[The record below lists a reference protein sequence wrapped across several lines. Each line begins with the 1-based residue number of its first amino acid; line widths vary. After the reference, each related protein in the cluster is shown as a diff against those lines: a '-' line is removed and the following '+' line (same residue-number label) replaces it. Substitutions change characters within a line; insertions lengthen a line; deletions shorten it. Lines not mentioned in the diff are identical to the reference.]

1 VSVRAPGAGAGAP
14 GAKRPRLFDHH
25 VHSDRSDGTV
35 SLEGRAKSVAIRPHG
50 VSDHYPWR
58 DKLRNEDDLKR
69 YLEDATKLGLHVGI
83 EYDLGV
89 APPLSPGLRDALHYV
104 IGAIHQVELDGKWIR
119 YDDAGDYVKGR
130 AKLFKQAAL
139 FSDPELRRRIL
150 ERTLVVVAEGIDRD
164 RIDILGHPTFSALQA
179 LGDPE
184 KVYPEEW
191 QERLIDLCV
200 KGGIAIEINESY
212 GVPHREFLVRAARA
226 GALFSVGTDTHF
238 ELKPLDKT
246 EAMIAAARLDTV
258 RFRGGS
264 RSRSESAPRAVR

>member
-1 VSVRAPGAGAGAP
+1 MSA
-14 GAKRPRLFDHH
+14 LFDHH

-35 SLEGRAKSVAIRPHG
+35 SLADRARSVALRPHG

-58 DKLRNEDDLKR
+58 DKLPDEDAVKR
-69 YLEDATKLGLHVGI
+69 YIDDASRLGLRVGL

-89 APPLSPGLRDALHYV
+89 APPLSVGTRESLHYL
-104 IGAIHQVELDGKWIR
+104 IGAIHQISVDGKRIA
-119 YDDAGDYVKGR
+119 YDDAGAYVKGR
-130 AKLFKQAAL
+130 IKTFNERDR
-139 FSDPELRRRIL
+139 FSDPALQKRIL
-150 ERTLVVVAEGIDRD
+150 ERTLEVVAEAIDRD

-184 KVYPEEW
+184 RVYPEEW

-238 ELKPLDKT
+238 EIKPLDKT
-246 EAMIAAARLDTV
+246 NAMIAAAALDPRRFLEGARL
-258 RFRGGS
+258 S
-264 RSRSESAPRAVR
+264 REHR

>member
-1 VSVRAPGAGAGAP
+1 MSA
-14 GAKRPRLFDHH
+14 LFDHH

-35 SLEGRAKSVAIRPHG
+35 SLADRAKSVATRPHG

-58 DKLRNEDDLKR
+58 DKLPNEDAVKR
-69 YLEDATKLGLHVGI
+69 YIEDASRLGLRVGL

-89 APPLSPGLRDALHYV
+89 APPLGADTRESLHYL
-104 IGAIHQVELDGKWIR
+104 IGAIHQIDIDGRRIG
-119 YDDAGDYVKGR
+119 YDDAGAFVKGR
-130 AKLFKQAAL
+130 IKTFKERER
-139 FSDPELRRRIL
+139 FSDPALQRRIL
-150 ERTLVVVAEGIDRD
+150 ERTLEVVAQAIDRD

-184 KVYPEEW
+184 RVYPEEW

-200 KGGIAIEINESY
+200 NGRIAIEINESY

-238 ELKPLDKT
+238 EIKPLDRT
-246 EAMIAAARLDTV
+246 DAMIAAAALDPA
-258 RFRGGS
+258 RFMAGS
-264 RSRSESAPRAVR
+264 RLALREMR